1 MVFIQDFSKNKFMK
15 QRVTLYMAIT
25 LNGMI
30 AKSDDDTSW
39 VSKEEWDSYRLAV
52 QTAGNLIVGH
62 RTYEILT
69 KQPEFSEFKDV
80 KLVVVAQENFPTLA
94 QNHLVAN
101 SPKEALKLL
110 GDFEQVVIAGGGALN
125 ASFVEENLVD
135 EIFIDIEPIIFG
147 QGIPL
152 FRDKDFERN
161 LKLVGQKKISK
172 NEIQLHYE
180 VLK

>member
-1 MVFIQDFSKNKFMK
+1 MK
-15 QRVTLYMAIT
+15 VILYMAIS

-39 VSKEEWDSYRLAV
+39 ISKEEWDSYSLAV
-52 QTAGNLIVGH
+52 RTAGDLIVGH
-62 RTYEILT
+62 RTYNILT

-80 KLVVVAQENFPTLA
+80 KLVVVAQEDFQTMT
-94 QNHLVAN
+94 QNHLVAH

-110 GDFEQVVIAGGGALN
+110 SNFEQVVVAGGGTLN

-135 EIFIDIEPIIFG
+135 DIFIDIEPIILG
-147 QGIPL
+147 QGVSL
-152 FRDKDFERN
+152 FRDKNFERN
-161 LKLVGQKKISK
+161 LKLVGQKKISD
-172 NEIQLHYE
+172 NEIQLRYE